1 MRRIGEY
8 SPSSGDYGL
17 TTRRYLSVLAVHPDF
32 QKFKVGSKLIDQGIA
47 WADAESPPL
56 PVLLES
62 SPAGRRLYES
72 RGFVKEDEFPLDGE
86 GKYAGLEEV
95 RFPLYRRPVKAE

>member
-1 MRRIGEY
+1 M
-8 SPSSGDYGL
+8 SLSSSSGYTETD
-17 TTRRYLSVLAVHPDF
+17 TISRYLSVLAVHPDF

-47 WADAESPPL
+47 WASSATPPL
-56 PVLLES
+56 AVLLES

-72 RGFVKEDEFPLDGE
+72 RGFIKEEEFPLDGD

-95 RFPLYRRPVKAE
+95 RFPLYRRPAEQAE